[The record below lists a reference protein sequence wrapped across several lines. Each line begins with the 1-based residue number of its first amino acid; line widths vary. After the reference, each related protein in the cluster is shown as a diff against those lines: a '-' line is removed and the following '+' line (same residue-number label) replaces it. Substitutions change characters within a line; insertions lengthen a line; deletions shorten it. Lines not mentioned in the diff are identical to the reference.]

1 MPELPEV
8 ETCRKGLIANNILN
22 KEIAEVRILQTK
34 LREEIPSDLPTL
46 LKNQQFTN
54 IYRRAKYLIF
64 ATTNGGCVISHLGM
78 TGQWIF
84 LPSENATN
92 NANSNAN
99 FVNLQHKQLQIIFAD
114 NSQLVYNDSR
124 KFGLLTWSDG
134 DFQTVC
140 QNNKWLKNLGVEP
153 FDSQNFTQDYFY
165 KCCLS
170 SKKRAIKP
178 FLMDTQF
185 VVGIGNIYAAES
197 LFLAKIS
204 PFRLTCT
211 LSKKESNALHEAI
224 LITLQK
230 ALDAGGSSL
239 KDYKHVDGSLGHFQ
253 LQTAVYGR
261 DGQACKIC
269 GTTILKEIQN
279 QRSTFYCPNCQK

>member
-22 KEIAEVRILQTK
+22 KNISSVSILQTK
-34 LREEIPSDLPTL
+34 LREEIPNNLPKL
-46 LKNQQFTN
+46 LENQQFKN

-64 ATTNGGCVISHLGM
+64 DTTNGGCLISHLGM

-84 LPSENATN
+84 LPSEKN
-92 NANSNAN
+92 NANS
-99 FVNLQHKQLQIIFAD
+99 VNLQHKHLQIIFAD

-124 KFGLLTWSDG
+124 KFGLLTWENG
-134 DFQTVC
+134 DFQNVC
-140 QNNKWLKNLGVEP
+140 QHNKWLKNLGVEP
-153 FDSQNFTQDYFY
+153 FDSQKFTQDYFY

-269 GTTILKEIQN
+269 GSTILKEIQN
-279 QRSTFYCPNCQK
+279 QRGTFYCPNCQK

>member
-99 FVNLQHKQLQIIFAD
+99 FVNLQHKHLHLILQRACRQYDQLLRSVSKHFDRNLFCNITVL
-114 NSQLVYNDSR
+114 NS
-124 KFGLLTWSDG
+124 
-134 DFQTVC
+134 
-140 QNNKWLKNLGVEP
+140 
-153 FDSQNFTQDYFY
+153 
-165 KCCLS
+165 
-170 SKKRAIKP
+170 
-178 FLMDTQF
+178 
-185 VVGIGNIYAAES
+185 
-197 LFLAKIS
+197 
-204 PFRLTCT
+204 
-211 LSKKESNALHEAI
+211 
-224 LITLQK
+224 
-230 ALDAGGSSL
+230 
-239 KDYKHVDGSLGHFQ
+239 
-253 LQTAVYGR
+253 
-261 DGQACKIC
+261 
-269 GTTILKEIQN
+269 
-279 QRSTFYCPNCQK
+279 